1 VLFTGSAVAKLSIGE
16 VLSAMKPF
24 FLALLLV
31 LGMVTYIPWLSL
43 WLPRYLGL

>member
-1 VLFTGSAVAKLSIGE
+1 
-16 VLSAMKPF
+16 MKPF